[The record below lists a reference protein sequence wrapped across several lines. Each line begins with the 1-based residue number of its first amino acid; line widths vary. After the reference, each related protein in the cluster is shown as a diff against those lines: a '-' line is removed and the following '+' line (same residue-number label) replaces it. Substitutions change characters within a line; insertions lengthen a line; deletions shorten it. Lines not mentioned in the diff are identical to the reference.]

1 MTDLIPIELVREP
14 MGSRQTI
21 LLPRSASLDSDSVQT
36 PTFKG
41 RVAAIFPDL
50 MEVEKVEAVPSSA
63 KTAEDLNDLGGILLV
78 LPPPGGVSH
87 EAFVRPSTDSLAC
100 TGANIFPQLELDQ
113 RHK

>member
-50 MEVEKVEAVPSSA
+50 MEVGKIEAVP
-63 KTAEDLNDLGGILLV
+63 
-78 LPPPGGVSH
+78 LPPKQPRISTIWV
-87 EAFVRPSTDSLAC
+87 AFFSFCLH
-100 TGANIFPQLELDQ
+100 LETSATKLL
-113 RHK
+113 